1 VSLKIVLLTCAVEV
15 LYILTVCCS
24 ETQYLIMLGSE
35 IHNQRPTMPK
45 LNLKQPIK
53 EKFTKVADKLKQ
65 SSNNTKQRLKQIK
78 LNFKTSSGNKSA
90 PKKNTKSSHRLK
102 TNFKFNLNFKK
113 KEPKPELEPTP
124 MAKTL
129 QKGIKI
135 VDKYPL
141 YEPFAQVVIS
151 QDPKTGEHKYVLDEL
166 QLDPMERG
174 IYNHILEILLAEIQ
188 SPKEE
193 ISDPRKFFAQEA
205 KKIVDKYRISL
216 GWLPDVSWYKILYHA
231 ERDLVG
237 FGKIDPLMRDP
248 NIEDI
253 SCDGVNK
260 PVYIWHRVF
269 ESIETNLQFG
279 SDEELDNLVVKL
291 VHMAGKHVSSAFPI
305 VDASLPGKHRLAVA
319 YRREITPFG
328 TAFTIRKFRED
339 PYSII
344 DLINIGTFTEE
355 MAAYLWI
362 CLENRASVM
371 VLGGTAAGKTTALNA
386 LGCLIK
392 PGSKIMTIEE
402 TAELNLSHENWV
414 SLIARQS
421 YGLGGSSIGEVALFD
436 LVKTCMRHRPDL
448 MIVGEVRGQEAYVL
462 FQALATGHGGMCTMH
477 AENVQSAIRRLT
489 QKPMDISPAYIPL
502 MNIVMSVQRVHLVKN
517 GEKKAYRRILSVNE
531 IVDSEKFVESF
542 KWDPIKDQQA
552 VDLESSFLLTNF
564 SERLGITRE
573 QLLEEMKRRTE
584 VLRWMRKSRIRSY
597 KDVALIIAEY
607 YARPKEFYQKILQG
621 EEVKPVAVSR

>member
-1 VSLKIVLLTCAVEV
+1 MTQPKTTRREKLQQKLTKINEKLQQTSNK
-15 LYILTVCCS
+15 IKQKT
-24 ETQYLIMLGSE
+24 TNTK
-35 IHNQRPTMPK
+35 NQIATIKPKIKTKITNAKVKIQNIKLPK
-45 LNLKQPIK
+45 LNLSIK
-53 EKFTKVADKLKQ
+53 TK
-65 SSNNTKQRLKQIK
+65 
-78 LNFKTSSGNKSA
+78 
-90 PKKNTKSSHRLK
+90 
-102 TNFKFNLNFKK
+102 
-113 KEPKPELEPTP
+113 KPEPEIIIP
-124 MAKTL
+124 
-129 QKGIKI
+129 QKVLPKNVKI
-135 VDKYPL
+135 IDKYPV
-141 YEPFAQVVIS
+141 YEPFSQVVIV
-151 QDPKTGEHKYVLDEL
+151 QDSKTGEHKYILDEL
-166 QLDPMERG
+166 PLDPMETG
-174 IYNHILEILLAEIQ
+174 IYKRILEILLAEIQ

-193 ISDPRKFFAQEA
+193 IADPRKFFAEEA
-205 KKIVDKYRISL
+205 QKIVNKYRISL

-237 FGKIDPLMRDP
+237 FGKIDSLMRDP

-260 PVYIWHRVF
+260 PVYIWHRTF
-269 ESIETNLQFG
+269 ESIETNLQFE
-279 SDEELDNLVVKL
+279 SDEDLDNLVVKL
-291 VHMAGKHVSSAFPI
+291 VHMSGKHVSSAFPI

-328 TAFTIRKFRED
+328 TAFTIRKFRDD

-344 DLINIGTFTEE
+344 DLINIGTFTED
-355 MAAYLWI
+355 MAAYLWL

-414 SLIARQS
+414 SLISRQS
-421 YGLGGSSIGEVALFD
+421 YGLGGSSVGEVALFD

-477 AENVQSAIRRLT
+477 AENVQSAVRRLT

-517 GEKKAYRRILSVNE
+517 GEKRAYRRVLSVNE
-531 IVDSEKFVESF
+531 IQDFEKYVNPF
-542 KWDPIKDQQA
+542 KWDPVKDEQIL
-552 VDLESSFLLTNF
+552 DLDSSFLLTNI
-564 SERLGITRE
+564 SERIGLTRE
-573 QLLEEMKRRTE
+573 QLLEEMKRRSD
-584 VLRWMRKSRIRSY
+584 VLRWMRQKNIRSY
-597 KDVALIIAEY
+597 KEVANIIAEY
-607 YARPKEFYQKILQG
+607 YARPKDIL
-621 EEVKPVAVSR
+621 EKVYAEVDTLATIG

>member
-1 VSLKIVLLTCAVEV
+1 MPKQSLKQKIKEALAKQQLKRNSTKQKNQTPK
-15 LYILTVCCS
+15 IQSTNSKRTVN
-24 ETQYLIMLGSE
+24 L
-35 IHNQRPTMPK
+35 PK
-45 LNLKQPIK
+45 LNIKLPKVNYRLKK
-53 EKFTKVADKLKQ
+53 EKPEEEVQSVA
-65 SSNNTKQRLKQIK
+65 
-78 LNFKTSSGNKSA
+78 KSL
-90 PKKNTKSSHRLK
+90 PK
-102 TNFKFNLNFKK
+102 
-113 KEPKPELEPTP
+113 
-124 MAKTL
+124 
-129 QKGIKI
+129 GVKI
-135 VDKYPL
+135 VDKYSL
-141 YEPFAQVVIS
+141 YDPFAQVVII
-151 QDPKTGEHKYVLDEL
+151 QDPKTGEHKYILDEL
-166 QLDPMERG
+166 QLDQVERG
-174 IYNHILEILLAEIQ
+174 IYNRILEMLLVEIE
-188 SPKEE
+188 SPKDE
-193 ISDPRKFFAQEA
+193 IGDPRKFFAQQA

-237 FGKIDPLMRDP
+237 FGKIDSLMRDP

-260 PVYIWHRVF
+260 SVYIWHRAF
-269 ESIETNLQFG
+269 ESIETNVKFE
-279 SDEELDNLVVKL
+279 SDEDLDNLVVKL

-355 MAAYLWI
+355 MASYLWI

-421 YGLGGSSIGEVALFD
+421 YGLGGSNVGEVALFD

-477 AENVQSAIRRLT
+477 AENVQSAVRRLT

-517 GEKKAYRRILSVNE
+517 GEKRAYRRVLSVNE
-531 IVDSEKFVESF
+531 IIDHEKFVNPF
-542 KWDPIKDQQA
+542 KWDPIKDLQTI
-552 VDLESSFLLTNF
+552 DMDSSFLLTNI
-564 SERLGITRE
+564 SERLGITRAD
-573 QLLEEMKRRTE
+573 LVTEMNHRTA
-584 VLRWMRKSRIRSY
+584 VLHWMREQRIRSY
-597 KDVALIIAEY
+597 KEVASIIAEY
-607 YARPKEFYQKILQG
+607 YARPKEIYEKIRAS
-621 EEVKPVAVSR
+621 EEVKPIAISR

>member
-1 VSLKIVLLTCAVEV
+1 
-15 LYILTVCCS
+15 
-24 ETQYLIMLGSE
+24 
-35 IHNQRPTMPK
+35 MPK
-45 LNLKQPIK
+45 LNLRLK
-53 EKFTKVADKLKQ
+53 EKIAKVKAKLKKPSV
-65 SSNNTKQRLKQIK
+65 SSEKPSKPSNPDSPNHSRNIRLPK
-78 LNFKTSSGNKSA
+78 LPKINFKINLSS
-90 PKKNTKSSHRLK
+90 
-102 TNFKFNLNFKK
+102 KK
-113 KEPKPELEPTP
+113 KIVEPAPAPQTKNLG
-124 MAKTL
+124 
-129 QKGIKI
+129 KGVKI
-135 VDKYPL
+135 IDRYPL
-141 YEPFAQVVIS
+141 YEPFAQVAIV
-151 QDPKTGEHKYVLDEL
+151 QDSKTGEHKYILDEL
-166 QLDPMERG
+166 QLDPMERT
-174 IYNHILEILLAEIQ
+174 IYHRILEILLAEIE

-193 ISDPRKFFAQEA
+193 ITDPRKFFAEEA
-205 KKIVDKYRISL
+205 KKIIDKYRISL

-260 PVYIWHRVF
+260 SVYIWHRTF
-269 ESIETNLQFG
+269 ESIETNLQFEN
-279 SDEELDNLVVKL
+279 DEDLDNLVVKL

-386 LGCLIK
+386 MGCLVK

-421 YGLGGSSIGEVALFD
+421 YGLGGSNVGEVALFD

-477 AENVQSAIRRLT
+477 AENVQSAVRRLT

-517 GEKKAYRRILSVNE
+517 GQKKAYRRVLSVNE
-531 IVDSEKFVESF
+531 IIDSEKFVNPF
-542 KWDPIKDQQA
+542 KWDPIKDVQA
-552 VDLESSFLLTNF
+552 IDLDSSFLLTNF
-564 SERLGITRE
+564 SERLGTTRE
-573 QLLEEMKRRTE
+573 LLVEELNRRTN
-584 VLRWMRKSRIRSY
+584 VLRWMRKRNIRSY
-597 KDVALIIAEY
+597 KEVATTIAEY
-607 YARPKEFYQKILQG
+607 YARPKEFYKRIVDT
-621 EEVKPVAVSR
+621 EEEAKPVAASR

>member
-1 VSLKIVLLTCAVEV
+1 MTTIVRVKQHLKNSVA
-15 LYILTVCCS
+15 
-24 ETQYLIMLGSE
+24 
-35 IHNQRPTMPK
+35 N
-45 LNLKQPIK
+45 
-53 EKFTKVADKLKQ
+53 FKVKMQSIKLKQ
-65 SSNNTKQRLKQIK
+65 TKPKTKTQKPKFSSEKRK
-78 LNFKTSSGNKSA
+78 LSLPKINFA
-90 PKKNTKSSHRLK
+90 V
-102 TNFKFNLNFKK
+102 KK
-113 KEPKPELEPTP
+113 KVQEEQIQSSSVTLPKTT
-124 MAKTL
+124 KV
-129 QKGIKI
+129 
-135 VDKYPL
+135 VDKYSL
-141 YEPFAQVVIS
+141 YEPFAQVVIV
-151 QDPKTGEHKYVLDEL
+151 QDAKTGEHKYVLDEL
-166 QLDPMERG
+166 QLDSFERG
-174 IYNHILEILLAEIQ
+174 IYKRVLEMLLAEIA

-193 ISDPRKFFAQEA
+193 ISDARKFFAEEA
-205 KKIVDKYRISL
+205 KKIVDKYRITL

-260 PVYIWHRVF
+260 PVYVWHRTF
-269 ESIETNLQFG
+269 ESIETNVKFDN
-279 SDEELDNLVVKL
+279 DEDLDNLVVKL

-421 YGLGGSSIGEVALFD
+421 YGLGGSTVGEVALFD

-477 AENVQSAIRRLT
+477 AENVQSAVRRLT

-502 MNIVMSVQRVHLVKN
+502 MNIVMSVQRVHLIKN
-517 GEKKAYRRILSVNE
+517 GEKRAYRRILSVNE
-531 IVDSEKFVESF
+531 IIDSEKFMNPF
-542 KWDPIKDQQA
+542 KWDPIKDEQTI
-552 VDLESSFLLTNF
+552 DLNSSFLLTNF
-564 SERLGITRE
+564 SERLGITRD
-573 QLLEEMKRRTE
+573 QLVEEMNRRSN
-584 VLRWMRKSRIRSY
+584 VLKWMRTKKIRSY
-597 KDVALIIAEY
+597 KEVASIIAEY
-607 YARPKEFYQKILQG
+607 YARPKEFYNKILDS
-621 EEVKPVAVSR
+621 EEVKPIAASR